1 MSKKPTTYILFV
13 YGTFGETDE
22 EVQLY
27 VEMMGEQFFDVVSD
41 GYLPYTLGTY
51 HAIYKFDS
59 VYDFKDLQER
69 IDDTWRH
76 MCHTYFFLEMTDNMS
91 YNMGN
96 GGEEFFGTNIEQSGP
111 VMKIL
116 DNEGNNEITEEQ
128 NFTERDI
135 DFFKIILDLKNQT
148 EEFED
153 EDPQIKKLKQKN
165 KKRVITMDEVL
176 EKISSTGIN
185 SITNEEKQILD
196 NYANG
201 K

>member
-1 MSKKPTTYILFV
+1 
-13 YGTFGETDE
+13 
-22 EVQLY
+22 
-27 VEMMGEQFFDVVSD
+27 
-41 GYLPYTLGTY
+41 
-51 HAIYKFDS
+51 
-59 VYDFKDLQER
+59 
-69 IDDTWRH
+69 
-76 MCHTYFFLEMTDNMS
+76 
-91 YNMGN
+91 
-96 GGEEFFGTNIEQSGP
+96 
-111 VMKIL
+111 MKIL

-165 KKRVITMDEVL
+165 KKRVITIDDVL
-176 EKISSTGIN
+176 EKILSNGID
-185 SITNEEKQILD
+185 SITNEEKQILE